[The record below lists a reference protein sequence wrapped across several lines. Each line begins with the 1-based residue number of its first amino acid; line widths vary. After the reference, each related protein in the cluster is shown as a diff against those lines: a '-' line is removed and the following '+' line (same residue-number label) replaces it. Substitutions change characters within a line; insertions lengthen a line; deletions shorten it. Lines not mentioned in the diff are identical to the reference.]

1 MNKTES
7 GESSMIQD
15 LSDSRRLEKPISSIN
30 SFTPKYLNLHQISE
44 TSNSSCS
51 DKDSSKYA
59 ASKSF
64 RDVVLISEEGEIF
77 LCNKLYL
84 IR

>member
-1 MNKTES
+1 MNKTEL
-7 GESSMIQD
+7 GECSMIQD
-15 LSDSRRLEKPISSIN
+15 LSDSRRLEKTISSIN

-44 TSNSSCS
+44 ASESSCS
-51 DKDSSKYA
+51 ENESRKCSV
-59 ASKSF
+59 SKSF
-64 RDVVLISEEGEIF
+64 RDVALISEEGELF

>member
-1 MNKTES
+1 MNKPES
-7 GESSMIQD
+7 GECAMIQD

-30 SFTPKYLNLHQISE
+30 SFTPKYLSLHQITE
-44 TSNSSCS
+44 TSKSSCS
-51 DKDSSKYA
+51 ENVSRKCSV
-59 ASKSF
+59 SKSF
-64 RDVVLISEEGEIF
+64 RDVALISEEGEIF

>member
-30 SFTPKYLNLHQISE
+30 SFIPKYLNLHQISE

-51 DKDSSKYA
+51 DRESRKYS

-64 RDVVLISEEGEIF
+64 RDVVLISEEGELF